1 MNINNHLNNF
11 LSAVNENE
19 KVFPLVTISIFL
31 VLIIILSVNI
41 FDYSTRRKKIGL
53 KALYAGKPE
62 ALLFVRIPNR
72 LILET
77 LQHLVRNGP
86 KMYS

>member
-1 MNINNHLNNF
+1 MNINNQINNF
-11 LSAVNENE
+11 LSTVNENE

-53 KALYAGKPE
+53 KALYAGQPE
-62 ALLFVRIPNR
+62 ALLFVRIPGR
-72 LILET
+72 LIFEI
-77 LQHLVRNGP
+77 LQYIVRNGP
-86 KMYS
+86 EMYS